1 MEDKI
6 ISEIHIDGTPVHT
19 FSYLMIRQSFNAHH
33 WFELHV
39 NHDTFEI
46 LGSGKADTSR
56 NLVGKSISITLTET
70 LSGRSTLFSAI
81 ICEIGLSQSDGL
93 HGDLVL
99 RGYSPT
105 ILLDNGVNLNS
116 FKAKTLNEIVTEVT
130 SKVVA
135 NDLRME
141 VKAKY
146 TTPIPYMSQYKE
158 STFSFLNRLSSE
170 YGEWF
175 YYDGVNTKFGKP
187 DEQPQIDLV
196 YGREISTMNWS
207 MKVSPVTFSQYS
219 YNSSENQLNKGD
231 APDSVDGLD
240 ADSLFALNKSQD
252 LFTDPVNMP
261 LKPRTQSQSELD
273 EMMKRRKESAA
284 ASLVGLMAKSNAAG
298 VNIGTIVN
306 VKISKKELLDFVTED
321 YGQYMITS
329 VTHELDGNHRYRNTF
344 EAIPAASNV
353 IPVKDVRYPVAEPQ
367 VATVMSNQDPKG
379 MGRVQ
384 VQFLWQQQKGDRTEW
399 LRVLTADAG
408 SGNDSR
414 KNRGFFIHPEVGD
427 QVIVG
432 FRYNDPNRPFV
443 MGSIPHGKN
452 IDSHHIQE
460 NHVKAITTRSGSQVL
475 FNDTKHHI
483 KISTSAGNIIKIHE
497 KTGSISI
504 TSASSISLNS
514 EVINIHASQ
523 LVDIQAPKITI
534 GNTDAPAPATASAEE
549 KAKQRSP
556 TQTLDI
562 KAKAI
567 DLNGEDTL
575 KGTSKITTVEGTDQ
589 NTIKSDK
596 LVDVSGG
603 LEAKVH
609 GTMVKINS

>member
-6 ISEIHIDGTPVHT
+6 ISEIQIDGTTVST
-19 FSYLMIRQSFNAHH
+19 FSYLTIRQAFNTHH
-33 WFELHV
+33 WFELRV
-39 NHDTFEI
+39 NHDTFEV

-56 NLVGKSISITLTET
+56 NLVGKSIFINITET
-70 LSGRSTLFSAI
+70 LSGRSTLFSGI
-81 ICEIGLSQSDGL
+81 VCEIGLSQSDGL
-93 HGDLVL
+93 RGDLAL

-105 ILLDNGVNLNS
+105 ILLDNGINLNS
-116 FKAKTLNEIVTEVT
+116 FKAKTLNDIVTEVT

-135 NDLRME
+135 NDLRID
-141 VKAKY
+141 VKS
-146 TTPIPYMSQYKE
+146 TFTNPIPYMSQYKE

-175 YYDGVNTKFGKP
+175 YYDGVSTKFGKP
-187 DEQPQIDLV
+187 DKLPEIDLV
-196 YGREISTMNWS
+196 YGREISAMNWS
-207 MKVSPVTFSQYS
+207 MKVSPVSFSQYS
-219 YNSSENQLNKGD
+219 YNSSENQLNQGA
-231 APDSVDGLD
+231 APNDVNGLD
-240 ADSLFALNKSQD
+240 ADTLFALNKSQD
-252 LFTDPVNMP
+252 LFSESVNMP
-261 LKPRTQSQSELD
+261 LKPRTKSQSELD
-273 EMMKRRKESAA
+273 ELMKRRKESAA
-284 ASLVGLMAKSNAAG
+284 ASLVGLLAKSNAAG
-298 VNIGTIVN
+298 VNIGTIAN
-306 VKISKKELLDFVTED
+306 IKISKKELLDFVTED
-321 YGQYMITS
+321 YGQYLITS

-344 EAIPAASNV
+344 EAIPASSNV
-353 IPVKDVRYPVAEPQ
+353 IPVKDIRYPVAESQ
-367 VATVMSNQDPKG
+367 VATVMSNNDPDG
-379 MGRVQ
+379 IGRVQ

-399 LRVLTADAG
+399 LRVLTPDAG
-408 SGNDSR
+408 LGNESR

-504 TSASSISLNS
+504 TSASSIDLNS
-514 EVINIHASQ
+514 AVINIHASQ

-534 GNTDAPAPATASAEE
+534 GNNDEPAPASASKEE

-556 TQTLDI
+556 AQTIDI

-567 DLNGEDTL
+567 DLNGKETL
-575 KGTSKITTVEGTDQ
+575 KGSAVNTTLEGTTQ
-589 NTIKSDK
+589 NLIKSDK

-603 LEAKVH
+603 QEAKVH